1 VHILQLIIR
10 SVILDAAAPRHAW
23 TSRAGTR
30 FAFLKKNSE
39 GCAATVRLVSP
50 APPDLGSFMC
60 RRVSQILLGLAL
72 LICLP
77 GPVAWA
83 DDAED
88 ASPGHLHSW
97 EALVHFRLPGGGE
110 EIVRLEDFCF
120 VYYERQYKKTASKL
134 GGPRSLEVRD
144 LPREVMSIQN
154 ESLDRLRFWKI
165 ASIRIEYRSEGS
177 ARRLY
182 LVATPS
188 APGKKPILWP
198 ADSLRNASTSQTP
211 HFQGRRGGEVV
222 EVLLPPLI
230 EASTLEGK
238 VLTGIDLKFDGQKKH
253 RSWL

>member
-1 VHILQLIIR
+1 MR
-10 SVILDAAAPRHAW
+10 R
-23 TSRAGTR
+23 
-30 FAFLKKNSE
+30 
-39 GCAATVRLVSP
+39 RL
-50 APPDLGSFMC
+50 
-60 RRVSQILLGLAL
+60 SQIFLGLAL
-72 LICLP
+72 LACFP

-83 DDAED
+83 DDAEQ
-88 ASPGHLHSW
+88 ASPEPLHSW

-120 VYYERQYKKTASKL
+120 VYYERQYKKTASKP
-134 GGPRSLEVRD
+134 GGPTIVEVRD
-144 LPREVMSIQN
+144 RPREVMSIQN
-154 ESLDRLRFWKI
+154 ENLDRLRFWKI

-198 ADSLRNASTSQTP
+198 ADSLRNASISQPP

-222 EVLLPPLI
+222 EVPLPPLI
-230 EASTLEGK
+230 EVSRPEGK
-238 VLTGIDLKFDGQKKH
+238 VLTGIDLRFVGQTRH